1 MRSCMGLKN
10 ILQPLNGGGTKS
22 PRPSSSAMTLP
33 PQTTHLTGLSNSK
46 CHHLQILIPELEVS
60 LAIVRPSDQMSLKCE
75 WPNLTVSGR
84 RVGGV
89 RCSPITGDVVW
100 AHAELAR
107 LRGGLQLHTFLR
119 CSHHYCQWLL
129 PGPCGAR
136 RY

>member
-22 PRPSSSAMTLP
+22 PRPSSL
-33 PQTTHLTGLSNSK
+33 
-46 CHHLQILIPELEVS
+46 ILIPELEVS

-136 RY
+136 